1 MKTRFSKAPT
11 RRQVVVAAAV
21 VAAGTVLMATA
32 PAHAQAQAPAQA
44 FPTKPLKIIVPFA
57 AGGPTDAIARVV
69 AERMGAELGQPVLVD
84 NRPGASTMVGAEAV
98 ARAPK
103 DGYTLLLG
111 TTSTFSTNPHLY
123 KAISYTLA
131 DFAPIALVAKTDWVL
146 TVNNDLPVKTI
157 REFVDYG
164 KAHPGAL
171 NYGMMGVGSSSHFV
185 GKMIEG
191 ATSVR
196 MVDVA
201 YKGSGPALTDL
212 MGGQVQ
218 VYVDAIT
225 TSLPLARAGKVRIIG
240 IMGEK
245 RAAIAP
251 EIPTFAESGYP
262 DVVAQSWYGL
272 FAPVGTPK
280 AVVERLNASVQSAL
294 RSAEVTK
301 RFASD
306 GTLMEAGTPEG
317 FTAMVKRDAEKW
329 GRLITPL
336 GIKLD

>member
-1 MKTRFSKAPT
+1 M
-11 RRQVVVAAAV
+11 AAAFM
-21 VAAGTVLMATA
+21 AAGALWLMAA
-32 PAHAQAQAPAQA
+32 PSALAQVPPQLFPAR
-44 FPTKPLKIIVPFA
+44 PLKIVVPFA
-57 AGGPTDAIARVV
+57 AGGPTDAIARVL
-69 AERMGAELGQPVLVD
+69 AERMGAELGQPVLID
-84 NRPGASTMVGAEAV
+84 NRPGASTMLGAEAV
-98 ARAPK
+98 ARASK

-123 KAISYTLA
+123 KSISYTLA
-131 DFAPIALVAKTDWVL
+131 DFAPIALMAKTDWVL

-157 REFVDYG
+157 RQFVDYG
-164 KAHPGAL
+164 KSHPGAL

-191 ATSVR
+191 ATSVS
-196 MVDVA
+196 MVEVP

-240 IMGEK
+240 IMGDR
-245 RAAIAP
+245 RASIAP

-272 FAPVGTPK
+272 FAPAGTPR

-294 RSAEVTK
+294 RSTEVTK

-317 FTAMVKRDAEKW
+317 FTAMVKRDHEKW

>member
-1 MKTRFSKAPT
+1 
-11 RRQVVVAAAV
+11 
-21 VAAGTVLMATA
+21 
-32 PAHAQAQAPAQA
+32 
-44 FPTKPLKIIVPFA
+44 
-57 AGGPTDAIARVV
+57 
-69 AERMGAELGQPVLVD
+69 
-84 NRPGASTMVGAEAV
+84 
-98 ARAPK
+98 
-103 DGYTLLLG
+103 
-111 TTSTFSTNPHLY
+111 
-123 KAISYTLA
+123 
-131 DFAPIALVAKTDWVL
+131 
-146 TVNNDLPVKTI
+146 
-157 REFVDYG
+157 
-164 KAHPGAL
+164 
-171 NYGMMGVGSSSHFV
+171 
-185 GKMIEG
+185 
-191 ATSVR
+191 
-196 MVDVA
+196 
-201 YKGSGPALTDL
+201 
-212 MGGQVQ
+212 
-218 VYVDAIT
+218 VDAIT